1 MRLYL
6 YMIMVFSLLLSFSFA
21 KEKVSGKE
29 DKVAEKNVGGSPV
42 EPSKFT
48 KAKNDAVKKELN
60 FEDTQDFKDAQQ
72 GFIAKFDMDKVV
84 TKTKLGEER
93 VVWDFASY
101 SFVTGDS
108 PDSVN
113 PSLWRNAVLNNYSGL
128 FKVTEGVYQIRG
140 LDLANMTI
148 VEAPEGLILIDVLTL
163 QETAK
168 AALDL
173 YYKHRPKK
181 PVVAV
186 IYTHSHA
193 DHFGGV
199 KGVVSEED
207 VKSGKVKIYA
217 PEGFLE
223 HAVSENVY
231 AGNAM
236 IRRSIYG
243 YGGLLK
249 KGVKGQVDG
258 GLAKTLATGS
268 AISLI
273 APTHTI
279 KENRTVINIAGLDVD
294 FYMAHGT
301 EAPSEMFMYFPKL
314 KVIQGAEVVSH
325 TMHNI
330 NTLRGAQVRDPV
342 AWWKSINAMID
353 EYADDAEILMA
364 SHHWPTFGKDNLI
377 KYLKNQRDLYKSLH
391 DQTLFYVNQGYTIHE
406 LPDLIK
412 LPKPISNAWYNRG
425 YYGTISH
432 NAKAIYQRYIGWYD
446 GNPAN
451 LDPLKPTEEAKR
463 YVSEMGGA
471 EKVISSAKKYYDKGE
486 YRWAATLL
494 KHVVFADAKNT
505 KAKELLAK
513 SFEQMGYVAESATW
527 RNIYLVGAD
536 ELRNG
541 LPKVPYINGS
551 VDVVTSMTPEMF
563 FDYFSIT
570 LDPAKVPDLNLE
582 FNWIFT
588 DIEKNFGI
596 SFNHGVLVYSN
607 KLVRNPIATIYTT
620 KAVLNKLNLGL
631 TTIKAELEAGTI
643 KIEGD
648 VESIKK
654 VKSVMAAST
663 QFDPFFNIVT
673 P

>member
-1 MRLYL
+1 
-6 YMIMVFSLLLSFSFA
+6 
-21 KEKVSGKE
+21 
-29 DKVAEKNVGGSPV
+29 
-42 EPSKFT
+42 
-48 KAKNDAVKKELN
+48 
-60 FEDTQDFKDAQQ
+60 
-72 GFIAKFDMDKVV
+72 MDKVV

-258 GLAKTLATGS
+258 GLAKNS
-268 AISLI
+268 C
-273 APTHTI
+273 
-279 KENRTVINIAGLDVD
+279 
-294 FYMAHGT
+294 
-301 EAPSEMFMYFPKL
+301 
-314 KVIQGAEVVSH
+314 
-325 TMHNI
+325 
-330 NTLRGAQVRDPV
+330 
-342 AWWKSINAMID
+342 
-353 EYADDAEILMA
+353 
-364 SHHWPTFGKDNLI
+364 HWI
-377 KYLKNQRDLYKSLH
+377 CYKF
-391 DQTLFYVNQGYTIHE
+391 DCTYT
-406 LPDLIK
+406 
-412 LPKPISNAWYNRG
+412 
-425 YYGTISH
+425 YY
-432 NAKAIYQRYIGWYD
+432 
-446 GNPAN
+446 
-451 LDPLKPTEEAKR
+451 
-463 YVSEMGGA
+463 
-471 EKVISSAKKYYDKGE
+471 
-486 YRWAATLL
+486 
-494 KHVVFADAKNT
+494 
-505 KAKELLAK
+505 
-513 SFEQMGYVAESATW
+513 
-527 RNIYLVGAD
+527 
-536 ELRNG
+536 
-541 LPKVPYINGS
+541 
-551 VDVVTSMTPEMF
+551 
-563 FDYFSIT
+563 
-570 LDPAKVPDLNLE
+570 
-582 FNWIFT
+582 
-588 DIEKNFGI
+588 
-596 SFNHGVLVYSN
+596 
-607 KLVRNPIATIYTT
+607 
-620 KAVLNKLNLGL
+620 
-631 TTIKAELEAGTI
+631 
-643 KIEGD
+643 
-648 VESIKK
+648 
-654 VKSVMAAST
+654 
-663 QFDPFFNIVT
+663 
-673 P
+673 